1 MNHKFVFYT
10 IGNIIKIEAV
20 LMALPLLVS
29 LIYRDGNYIA
39 FLIPIIL
46 AFAIGI
52 FLTIKKSKT
61 ERIYAKEGLVIVG
74 LSWLIISFF
83 GALPFV
89 ISGEI
94 PNIINAL
101 FETVSGFTTTGA
113 SIITDVESVSR
124 SLLFWRNLTHWIGG
138 MGILV
143 FILAILPQ
151 TNSRSIYVMR
161 AEVPGPQVDKITTKV
176 RYTAR
181 ILYGIYVGLTIMQ
194 IILLAFKLP
203 IYDSMI
209 NAFATAGTGGFSALS
224 ASIGGY
230 NSLYVEIVIMI
241 FMFLFGVNFLLFYMI
256 LLGKIK
262 SVFKNEELRWYF
274 GIVIIGIVLLTIN
287 TLPTYGSLFETIRYT
302 SFQVVSIITTTGFA
316 THDFN
321 TWPDFSKAIL
331 VVLMF
336 IGASAGS
343 TGGGIKVSRIILYFK
358 KIFRGI
364 RYAIQPRK
372 ISTIRLDRKPVN
384 EMILEGL
391 STYLITYIA
400 IFIIGILIIS
410 MEGLDLVSS
419 FSAVAATI
427 NNVGPG
433 LNIVGPAGNYSSLTD
448 LSKITLMFMMLV
460 GRLEIFPI
468 LILFSPS
475 TWKRK

>member
-1 MNHKFVFYT
+1 
-10 IGNIIKIEAV
+10 
-20 LMALPLLVS
+20 
-29 LIYRDGNYIA
+29 
-39 FLIPIIL
+39 
-46 AFAIGI
+46 
-52 FLTIKKSKT
+52 
-61 ERIYAKEGLVIVG
+61 
-74 LSWLIISFF
+74 
-83 GALPFV
+83 
-89 ISGEI
+89 
-94 PNIINAL
+94 
-101 FETVSGFTTTGA
+101 
-113 SIITDVESVSR
+113 
-124 SLLFWRNLTHWIGG
+124 
-138 MGILV
+138 
-143 FILAILPQ
+143 
-151 TNSRSIYVMR
+151 
-161 AEVPGPQVDKITTKV
+161 
-176 RYTAR
+176 
-181 ILYGIYVGLTIMQ
+181 
-194 IILLAFKLP
+194 
-203 IYDSMI
+203 
-209 NAFATAGTGGFSALS
+209 
-224 ASIGGY
+224 
-230 NSLYVEIVIMI
+230 
-241 FMFLFGVNFLLFYMI
+241 
-256 LLGKIK
+256 
-262 SVFKNEELRWYF
+262 
-274 GIVIIGIVLLTIN
+274 
-287 TLPTYGSLFETIRYT
+287 
-302 SFQVVSIITTTGFA
+302 VVSIITTTGFA